1 MHFNL
6 IRRIV
11 TVVILA
17 SAISACRSE
26 DVLRASYAVRTDTL
40 KLYALELEGGGDPDL
55 SLPNGLNVLGSPTQ
69 GLPPLAIP
77 AIGMG
82 TFDVGFEIIDDTS
95 VSIVPVRNIIPIRE
109 NLGYPVSN
117 TQVGVEVEEVDFED
131 IDRAPEIYYR
141 PDTVT
146 QVTVG
151 TPFILQVYRST
162 GAVMCYY
169 MVSPRVYA
177 KIVIDSVDVSAGSIY
192 LRQTMNPNCGYRSF
206 LPGVPSN

>member
-1 MHFNL
+1 MRLNL
-6 IRRIV
+6 TRRIATAV
-11 TVVILA
+11 LLA

-40 KLYALELEGGGDPDL
+40 TVFALDLEGDPDL
-55 SLPNGLNVLGSPTQ
+55 SLPNGLNILGSPTQ
-69 GLPPLAIP
+69 GLPPFAVP

-82 TFDVGFEIIDDTS
+82 TFDVGFEINSSTN
-95 VSIVPVRNIIPIRE
+95 VSIVPVRNIVPIRE
-109 NLGYPVSN
+109 NMGYPVSN
-117 TQVGVEVEEVDFED
+117 TQVGINVEDVSFDD
-131 IDRAPEIYYR
+131 IDRAPENTYYR

-146 QVTVG
+146 QVDIG
-151 TPFILQVYRST
+151 TPFILQVYRSS
-162 GAVMCYY
+162 GALMCYY

-177 KIVIDSVDVSAGSIY
+177 KVVIDSVNTASGAIY